1 MKFAKVMFLH
11 LSVSHSVHWGG
22 VPRQVHPLGQVH
34 PPGRYTPWQVH
45 TPPGKYPHGQVHPPG
60 EVPPPPPGMYA
71 TQGRYTTPP
80 RHVCPPGQVHHPSQ
94 AGTPR
99 ACKPSWVGTPRAGT
113 PPAMHAGI
121 WSTSSRYTS
130 YWNAFLLTDFQGL
143 FTLRTWKRRRF
154 FLLRNPM
161 RCLSRV
167 GKDERNFRFRISFL
181 SM

>member
-99 ACKPSWVGTPRAGT
+99 ACKPSWVGTPQG
-113 PPAMHAGI
+113 
-121 WSTSSRYTS
+121 RYTPS
-130 YWNAFLLTDFQGL
+130 NACWDMVNKQSVYILLECILVDRLSGFVHTENVKATSL
-143 FTLRTWKRRRF
+143 FSVKKSNALFVESRQRWKKF
-154 FLLRNPM
+154 S
-161 RCLSRV
+161 LS
-167 GKDERNFRFRISFL
+167 D
-181 SM
+181 